1 MLGMLALVIA
11 ITLLLVIPRAEYNF
25 LVTYSAFFRS
35 TTGLPMSEYVDARN
49 LKDQIGSEIEEFF
62 NSVDCEYK
70 QLNIKSLV

>member
-1 MLGMLALVIA
+1 
-11 ITLLLVIPRAEYNF
+11 
-25 LVTYSAFFRS
+25 
-35 TTGLPMSEYVDARN
+35 MSEYVDARN